1 MASWVKNGFTTSTAW
16 RPWGRLPR
24 VRVHISVPA
33 FYGVGVRV
41 EASREAIEF
50 VSARGGRLWVW
61 AARPRVCCVGTP
73 AYMQAATLEPSG
85 MSGFSPVQA
94 AGIEVL
100 FRAPA
105 GRSPEVL
112 EIGLRGRR
120 RPRIEAYW
128 DGLRMAL

>member
-1 MASWVKNGFTTSTAW
+1 V
-16 RPWGRLPR
+16 R
-24 VRVHISVPA
+24 VRIRVPP
-33 FYGVGVRV
+33 FYGVSVRV

-50 VSARGGRLWVW
+50 VRARGGRLWVW
-61 AARPRVCCVGTP
+61 AARPRVCCLGTP

-85 MSGFSPVQA
+85 LSGFCPVQA
-94 AGIEVL
+94 AGIEVF

-120 RPRIEAYW
+120 RPRVEAYW